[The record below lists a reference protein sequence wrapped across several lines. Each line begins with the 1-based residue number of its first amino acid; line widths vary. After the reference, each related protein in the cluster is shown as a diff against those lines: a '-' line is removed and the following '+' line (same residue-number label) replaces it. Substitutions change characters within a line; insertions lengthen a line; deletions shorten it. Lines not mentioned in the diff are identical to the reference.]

1 MTSRPTFR
9 LTPGDSVRVKPAV
22 TDPDFGYALGGWQ
35 GRVTEVYARAKPPTV
50 EIEWDSL
57 TLAAMP
63 AEQIAQCEA
72 EGLDWQRMVLGLDE
86 VEPAIARDS
95 TGEVQRVA
103 QQFQRQHAWE
113 WLGEAG
119 RRIQTVLAGIDPR
132 DEMALLRAWRQHLS
146 ANWQLPYEAVVDEYQ
161 DRGPLQAGDQ
171 VKVLSISAIDD
182 SYGLIVRLRL
192 GRRQYDFPLCNLKV
206 IDQASPN
213 DQLVNDYRTW
223 HANR

>member
-22 TDPDFGYALGGWQ
+22 TNPDFGYALGGWQ

-63 AEQIAQCEA
+63 AEQIARCEA

-86 VEPAIARDS
+86 VEPAITRDS
-95 TGEVQRVA
+95 TDEVQRVA

-119 RRIQTVLAGIDPR
+119 QRIQTVLAGIDPH
-132 DEMALLRAWRQHLS
+132 DEMALLKAWHKHLS
-146 ANWQLPYEAVVDEYQ
+146 ANWQLPYAAVVDEYQ
-161 DRGPLQAGDQ
+161 DRGPLKAGDH
-171 VKVLSISAIDD
+171 VKVLSISAVDD
-182 SYGLIVRLRL
+182 SYGLIVHLRV
-192 GRRQYDFPLCNLKV
+192 GRRQYDFPLCDLKV
-206 IDQASPN
+206 SDQASPN
-213 DQLVNDYRTW
+213 YQLVDDYRTW
-223 HANR
+223 YANR

>member
-1 MTSRPTFR
+1 MKSRPT
-9 LTPGDSVRVKPAV
+9 TVHAPGDSVQVKPAV
-22 TDPDFGYALGGWQ
+22 IDPDFGYGLGGWR
-35 GRVTEVYARAKPPTV
+35 GRVVRVHARTKPPTV

-72 EGLDWQRMVLGLDE
+72 KGLDWQRMVLGLDD

-95 TGEVQRVA
+95 AEAVRHIG
-103 QQFQRQHAWE
+103 QQIQGQHAWD

-119 RRIQTVLAGIDPR
+119 RRIQSVLAGINPH
-132 DEMALLRAWRQHLS
+132 DEMALLRAWQQHLS
-146 ANWQLPYEAVVDEYQ
+146 ANWQLPYAAVVDEYQ
-161 DRGPLQAGDQ
+161 ERGPLQADDQ
-171 VKVLSISAIDD
+171 VKVLSISAVDD
-182 SYGLIVRLRL
+182 LYGLIVRLRM
-192 GRRQYDFPLCNLKV
+192 GRRQYDFPLCDLKV

-213 DQLVNDYRTW
+213 YQLVDDYRTW

>member
-1 MTSRPTFR
+1 MTSRPTLR

-22 TDPDFGYALGGWQ
+22 IDPDFGYDLGGWQ
-35 GRVTEVYARAKPPTV
+35 GRVVQVDARVRPPTV

-63 AEQIAQCEA
+63 AEQIAHCEA
-72 EGLDWQRMVLGLDE
+72 EGLDWRRMVLGLAE

-95 TGEVQRVA
+95 AEAVLKIG
-103 QQFQRQHAWE
+103 QQIQRQHAWD

-119 RRIQTVLAGIDPR
+119 QSIQRVLAGIDR
-132 DEMALLRAWRQHLS
+132 DDEQAQLKAWHTHLL
-146 ANWQLPYEAVVDEYQ
+146 ANWQLPFEAVVDQYQ
-161 DRGPLQAGDQ
+161 TLGPLQVDDQ

-182 SYGLIVRLRL
+182 SYGLIVHLQV
-192 GRRQYDFPLCNLKV
+192 GRRRYDFPLCDLKV
-206 IDQASPN
+206 SDQASSTY
-213 DQLVNDYRTW
+213 QLVDDYRTW